1 MFRSAYI
8 RKYLKKYMWHYVL
21 GIVGIILVN
30 VALVYLPRLIGDTTD
45 GLANGLYTMEDLW
58 GVALFAGV
66 IGIGVFTGRIMWR
79 YFFLGTSRKIEYDIR
94 GDLFAHLGNPAAALL

>member
-1 MFRSAYI
+1 
-8 RKYLKKYMWHYVL
+8 MWHYLL

-58 GVALFAGV
+58 GVALFAGL
-66 IGIGVFTGRIMWR
+66 IGIGVFTGRIMCGISSWEPLERLSMISGEICLRIWR
-79 YFFLGTSRKIEYDIR
+79 HCRCVSIMRINRAI
-94 GDLFAHLGNPAAALL
+94 